1 MAIFSKNKKLTLKE
15 LKRLTK
21 KKGWISPL
29 DREALLKEAK
39 KYQKR
44 KITYWE
50 IRKRIIPNL
59 KRSTKDT
66 IKRWEISKIKKKLL
80 GK

>member
-39 KYQKR
+39 KYQKG

>member
-21 KKGWISPL
+21 KKGWISPS

-59 KRSTKDT
+59 RRSTKDT